1 MDAAPVSN
9 ATIPAIPIDPR
20 AVPTFIL
27 VSFILQL
34 YDWCITLDKEV
45 ERIWLLNRSP
55 FTLFWVVVRYFPI
68 LGRVLAVIAV
78 MVEGAVSHNILELLL
93 TPLRCERYASVTPII
108 LGFSL
113 SLAHLVLFLRIYAL
127 WDRKVLPSALPAVF
141 WLAELGMNF
150 VPVVDQSLNK
160 PIPGTPGCAAAVG
173 PRQTK
178 ILTINISF
186 GVAFDITVTA
196 LLVLRCLSYWRR
208 SMRGELL
215 ALLLVQGLG
224 YFCVVLVLQ
233 VINLILL
240 LRHTDLL
247 VNLCFLM
254 LATTVPNM
262 IANRLVLDLR
272 AFDTSR
278 YPTSS
283 TRQADESTGQ
293 GTIKLTLP
301 FGLDTIVEAFEPPR
315 RSPETEGTEL
325 QDMAAP
331 QRAQQ

>member
-1 MDAAPVSN
+1 MDAAPDSN
-9 ATIPAIPIDPR
+9 ATIPAVPQIDPR

-27 VSFILQL
+27 VSFILQV

-68 LGRVLAVIAV
+68 LGRVLAVI
-78 MVEGAVSHNILELLL
+78 GAFKLSWSKV
-93 TPLRCERYASVTPII
+93 CERYASVTPII

-113 SLAHLVLFLRIYAL
+113 SLAHLVLFLRVYAL
-127 WDRKVLPSALPAVF
+127 WDRKILPSALPAVF

-196 LLVLRCLSYWRR
+196 LLVLRCLSYWQR

-272 AFDTSR
+272 AFDSSR

-283 TRQADESTGQ
+283 TRRTDEDTGQ

-315 RSPETEGTEL
+315 PPPETEGTEL
-325 QDMAAP
+325 QDLAAS
-331 QRAQQ
+331 QRAQP

>member
-1 MDAAPVSN
+1 MDAAPDSN
-9 ATIPAIPIDPR
+9 ATIPAVPQIDPR

-27 VSFILQL
+27 VSFILQV

-68 LGRVLAVIAV
+68 LGRVLAVI
-78 MVEGAVSHNILELLL
+78 GAFKLSWSKV
-93 TPLRCERYASVTPII
+93 RCERYASVTPII

-113 SLAHLVLFLRIYAL
+113 SLAHLVLFLRVYAL
-127 WDRKVLPSALPAVF
+127 WDRKILPSALPAVF

-196 LLVLRCLSYWRR
+196 LLVLRCLSYWQR

-272 AFDTSR
+272 AFDSSR

-283 TRQADESTGQ
+283 TRRTDEDTGQ

-315 RSPETEGTEL
+315 PPPETEGTEL
-325 QDMAAP
+325 QDLAAS
-331 QRAQQ
+331 QRAQP